1 MEELSVSQAHVE
13 FQKQQQ
19 QVGRNSCWK
28 ILWSEQRFNWTRKR
42 AMTIPNGQEKSQ
54 NNRYSSGNCIH
65 YHPEHNL

>member
-19 QVGRNSCWK
+19 QV
-28 ILWSEQRFNWTRKR
+28 